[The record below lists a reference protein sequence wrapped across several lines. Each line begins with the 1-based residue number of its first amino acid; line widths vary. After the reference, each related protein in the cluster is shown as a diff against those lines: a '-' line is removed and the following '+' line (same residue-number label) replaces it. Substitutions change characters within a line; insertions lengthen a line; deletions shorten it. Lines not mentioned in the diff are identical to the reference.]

1 VAETEQDI
9 CAACAGSGQAVL
21 APGGK
26 AGGRLSIWGEVS
38 FTNSSSMP
46 LAIPC
51 LACGGSGR
59 VADDPVAPPK
69 LGSVPPALQAVMP
82 EVL

>member
-1 VAETEQDI
+1 VAEPERDR
-9 CAACAGSGQAVL
+9 CAACGGSGQAVL
-21 APGGK
+21 APGRS

-38 FTNSSSMP
+38 FTNSSSLP

-51 LACGGSGR
+51 LACGGSGMT
-59 VADDPVAPPK
+59 ADDPAAAPKPGAPP
-69 LGSVPPALQAVMP
+69 VLQAVTP